1 MTTKLRWMLAC
12 GLLLSCRRESD
23 ATNPPVDDGPKN
35 GVPDDAV
42 AVVDGVA
49 IPRDA
54 FDEALVK
61 MVSGGPA
68 SRDDKGL
75 RQRLLLALVAREL
88 VRTELAASGKDDAEI
103 TRSAVEVQNT
113 LARLERYRE
122 PGAAPPA
129 WAARPPLE
137 EVDLARASV
146 LTVQKGAFTVDEA
159 ELAAEYERHKAG
171 WTADQPWMHVVAI
184 TVRYDDGVGVPAC
197 DDYLA
202 KYRRCT
208 TKFPKSTQPTMIADL
223 ERTAGEWRREAADP
237 AKHAELAT
245 KCEGV
250 AATTTKETESMA
262 CDWTSDVSP
271 NDPGGVNDRKKA
283 AKERAKAVR
292 DKLAAGVEAEVVAA
306 ELGSDVGGDTVV
318 HAGQV
323 GKPVAK
329 AIAKL
334 KPGALGKQPIDD
346 GDAFVVVKLIEKWPA
361 GTIPMEARRAE
372 LEERAKLRKFD
383 AAFAALPQTLA
394 AAHEVELHPS
404 FEPLFDAPK

>member
-1 MTTKLRWMLAC
+1 MLAC
-12 GLLLSCRRESD
+12 TVLLSCRRESD
-23 ATNPPVDDGPKN
+23 ATNPPPDDTTQT

-88 VRTELAASGKDDAEI
+88 VRVELAASGKDDAEI
-103 TRSAVEVQNT
+103 TRSAVEVQST
-113 LARLERYRE
+113 LTRLERYRD
-122 PGAAPPA
+122 PGFTPPP
-129 WAARPPLE
+129 WSARPPLE
-137 EVDLARASV
+137 EVDIARASV

-159 ELAAEYERHKAG
+159 EVTAEYERQKAG
-171 WTADQPWMHVVAI
+171 WTAEQPWMHVVAL
-184 TVRYDDGVGVPAC
+184 TVRYDDGIGADEC

-208 TKFPKSTQPTMIADL
+208 TKFPKSTQPTMLADL
-223 ERTAGEWRREAADP
+223 ERTASEWRREAADP
-237 AKHAELAT
+237 AKQGALAAKCAEVT
-245 KCEGV
+245 
-250 AATTTKETESMA
+250 ATTVKETESMA
-262 CDWTSDVSP
+262 CDWTSPVSP
-271 NDPGGVNDRKKA
+271 NDPGGVAERKKA
-283 AKERAKAVR
+283 AKARAKELHG
-292 DKLAAGVEAEVVAA
+292 KLASGVGADVIAA
-306 ELGSDVGGDTVV
+306 ELGPEGGGETVV

-329 AIAKL
+329 ALAKL
-334 KPGALGKQPIDD
+334 KPGALAKQPVDD
-346 GDAFVVVKLIEKWPA
+346 GDAFVIVKLIERWPS
-361 GTIPMEARRAE
+361 GTIPMQARRAE
-372 LEERAKLRKFD
+372 LEDRARLRKFD